1 MDKTENTDTKLK
13 RNKKYNTFLPDM
25 YLNQVYAL
33 PNISV
38 NKDGI
43 IVYAN
48 EETSRILGYPK
59 KELLGMDAAQ
69 IYINPSDRELLLKEL
84 YGRGTIQNFNVT
96 LKTKNGKQVDCKLEM
111 SVFKDSEG
119 RILGHTGTIKDIQLE
134 SDLRLKLEKENKR
147 LFSVLEKMPVY
158 VCVYDPNRNV
168 IFANKYLKNR
178 FQKIESKKCYKIF
191 YDSDKPCVDCPILAV
206 FENNKPIVYEKT
218 QKDGKTCEIH
228 TYPFV
233 DIDGNKFVLEFGI
246 DITERKIS
254 EEKLREANDTLGIL
268 NKILRH
274 DISNDLTI
282 ALNFCDLIDTKDED
296 IKERVM
302 NAISKCVELIE
313 NSREFEKT
321 FNGKSEMADAK
332 LFDVK
337 SKLADIANHYTGI
350 KINFLGNCKILV
362 DESIM
367 IVFDNII
374 RNAKIHGKADRIDIS
389 LKREGKYCEVSFA
402 DNGIGISDE
411 FKHKLFDE
419 GFSYG
424 PNKGSG
430 LGLYIAK
437 KIMEKHSGE
446 IKVTDN
452 APKGTII
459 TLRFKSGDV
468 HEIC

>member
-48 EETSRILGYPK
+48 EDTSRILGYPK

-84 YGRGTIQNFNVT
+84 YGTGTVQNFNVT
-96 LKTKNGKQVDCKLEM
+96 LKRKNGKQVDCKLEM
-111 SVFKDSEG
+111 SVFKDGEG

-147 LFSVLEKMPVY
+147 LFSVLDKMPVY

-191 YDSDKPCVDCPILAV
+191 YDSDKPCVDCPILTV

-233 DIDGNKFVLEFGI
+233 DTDGKKFVLEFGI
-246 DITERKIS
+246 DISERKLS
-254 EEKLREANDTLGIL
+254 EEKLREANETLEIM

-282 ALNFCDLIDTKDED
+282 ALNFCDLIDTDDND

-302 NAISKCVELIE
+302 NALIKSVKLIE
-313 NSREFEKT
+313 NTREFEKL
-321 FNGKSEMADAK
+321 FNGKKDPIDLKLYDIKKKLSELIK
-332 LFDVK
+332 
-337 SKLADIANHYTGI
+337 HYPGV
-350 KINFLGNCKILV
+350 KINIVGNCKIFV
-362 DESIM
+362 DEPII

-374 RNAKIHGKADRIDIS
+374 RNAKSHGKADQIDIS
-389 LKREGKYCEVSFA
+389 ISKEGKYCEVSFA

-411 FKHKLFDE
+411 FKSRIFEE

-424 PNKGSG
+424 PHKGSG

-446 IKVTDN
+446 IKVADN
-452 APKGTII
+452 KPKGTII
-459 TLRFKSGDV
+459 TLKFKSDDT